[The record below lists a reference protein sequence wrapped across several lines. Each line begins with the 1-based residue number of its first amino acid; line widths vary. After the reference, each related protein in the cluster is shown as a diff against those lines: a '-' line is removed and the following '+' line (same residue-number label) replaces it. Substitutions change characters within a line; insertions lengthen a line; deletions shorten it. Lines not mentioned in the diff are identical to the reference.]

1 MHISSF
7 WGFAF
12 RGLGSSLLS
21 TKNWE
26 QNLRF
31 FHLVVVPVGWSW
43 VAQSGPDFVQWGDQF
58 PNLLLFVPKW
68 DNQIKSPLEA
78 THRTFFSVFVLLRA
92 VTKCVPS
99 RVFVIFSEPS
109 LEHQHVTFPLWCA
122 AQGLQRK
129 TYTKYI
135 LLKIALFPN
144 PSYNY

>member
-1 MHISSF
+1 MHISS
-7 WGFAF
+7 F

-31 FHLVVVPVGWSW
+31 FLLVVVPVGWFLGDTICSW
-43 VAQSGPDFVQWGDQF
+43 LCAERWPIPKSAALWDKS
-58 PNLLLFVPKW
+58 KW

-92 VTKCVPS
+92 VTKSVS
-99 RVFVIFSEPS
+99 NWVFVVFYEPF
-109 LEHQHVTFPLWCA
+109 LEHKHATFPLWCA